1 MVYLKRIQKQD
12 KEKSFFIFKEAFDLF
27 FDENP
32 KEGTTEEIN
41 LHYNNTESKAQ
52 LQNNGGS
59 DFRII
64 YFKNKATGKSNRPSY
79 KEGDL
84 VVFNKRNYVYYLN
97 IITPSNKK
105 HSELNSLLG
114 SNNNLIMEAK
124 KHSLN
129 QILFGPPG
137 TGKTYSTIQ
146 KSLEI
151 LNQHS
156 LDSDIS
162 NRIIENR
169 EKFKSLLNKRIF
181 FVTMH
186 PSYSYEDFIQ
196 GLKPITSGSGVLLF
210 EPADGVFKNVVKKSK
225 ELYEDEGEVSEIDI
239 DNKDVLRI
247 CFFLSKFNTKTD
259 KKANLFFGD
268 KSPGKVFSKIADKFN
283 LNTNSVKN
291 HRDKFDFL
299 TSEDR
304 KGWKPNNGSNDTLD
318 NSDLWPY
325 DDIYKELKDKTF
337 DEVKSLVDTIYKKS
351 LVVKNKIEDNINFVI
366 ILDEINR
373 ANISKV
379 FGELITLLEEDKR
392 IDGENELT
400 VTLPSGEV
408 FGVPPNLFIIGTMN
422 TADKS
427 IALVD
432 IALRRR
438 FQFEAMYPKPEI
450 VKEFGK
456 GDDAIKREKVTFMTA
471 LNTRL
476 RKDKGVDF
484 QIGHAYFMK
493 ENSLE
498 EVINQNI
505 IPLLTEY
512 YRNDLD
518 KVKKIMKDLDKPTDK
533 DIWDT
538 FGLLEFKL

>member
-1 MVYLKRIQKQD
+1 MIYIKRIQKQD
-12 KEKSFFIFKEAFDLF
+12 KEKSFFIFKEAFDKF
-27 FDENP
+27 FTENP
-32 KEGTTEEIN
+32 KIGTKEEIN
-41 LHYNNTESKAQ
+41 IIYNNVEIKAE
-52 LQNNGGS
+52 LQNHGRS

-64 YFKNKATGKSNRPSY
+64 NFKNKATGRSNRPSY
-79 KEGDL
+79 EEGDI
-84 VVFNKRNYVYYLN
+84 VVLNKRNNVYYFKT
-97 IITPSNKK
+97 ITSTNEEY
-105 HSELNSLLG
+105 SELNSLLG
-114 SNNNLIMEAK
+114 TNNNMMIEEK

-129 QILFGPPG
+129 QILYGPPG

-151 LNQHS
+151 LDQHS
-156 LDSDIS
+156 LSPDLS

-186 PSYSYEDFIQ
+186 PSYSYEDFVQ
-196 GLKPITSGSGVLLF
+196 GIKPKTIEGNLTF
-210 EPADGVFKNVVKKSK
+210 ESKDGIFKV
-225 ELYEDEGEVSEIDI
+225 
-239 DNKDVLRI
+239 
-247 CFFLSKFNTKTD
+247 
-259 KKANLFFGD
+259 A
-268 KSPGKVFSKIADKFN
+268 SKIA
-283 LNTNSVKN
+283 LTNHQGQKASKINFESV
-291 HRDKFDFL
+291 FDFAF
-299 TSEDR
+299 
-304 KGWKPNNGSNDTLD
+304 KPL
-318 NSDLWPY
+318 LE
-325 DDIYKELKDKTF
+325 DDIPVKVERGTTPFKIIKADSTLKFETSTGNTGPTYNLSIKTLKKIYEAGVNNIILSGNKGYFDSLLEFLNKKEAELKSQINEGDSEF
-337 DEVKSLVDTIYKKS
+337 SSVYNVVLV
-351 LVVKNKIEDNINFVI
+351 
-366 ILDEINR
+366 LDEINR

-400 VTLPSGEV
+400 VTLPSGEIY
-408 FGVPPNLFIIGTMN
+408 GIPPNLYVIGTMN

-456 GDDAIKREKVTFMTA
+456 CDDAVKTEKIDFMTA

-518 KVKKIMKDLDKPTDK
+518 KVKKIMTDLGKPIDQDT
-533 DIWDT
+533 WDT
-538 FGLLEFKL
+538 FGLLEYKS